1 MRAAPALCVPVRLGT
16 GSVPSPVLPAPSPGP
31 DTQGAGEAA
40 VWVGG
45 RETGQRRKH
54 EPEPSLPIL
63 FLDQDENSNI
73 PKPVSFRVKET
84 VCPRTSQQPVEQ
96 CDFKENGVSL
106 GAGSEG
112 WDQCFSAQAELGI
125 SGKVSS
131 PWRVR

>member
-1 MRAAPALCVPVRLGT
+1 MIVDQVE
-16 GSVPSPVLPAPSPGP
+16 
-31 DTQGAGEAA
+31 DQGA
-40 VWVGG
+40 
-45 RETGQRRKH
+45 Q
-54 EPEPSLPIL
+54 
-63 FLDQDENSNI
+63 
-73 PKPVSFRVKET
+73 KPVSFRVKET
-84 VCPRTSQQPVEQ
+84 VCPRTSQQPPEQ

>member
-1 MRAAPALCVPVRLGT
+1 MRPGT
-16 GSVPSPVLPAPSPGP
+16 GSVPSPGLPAPSPGP